1 MSEKIVEFPELLT
14 AKEVQ
19 TKTRISKAGVY
30 NLINSGQIPVMKI
43 GSRMLI
49 PKKEFLAW
57 LKEQEV
63 KRE

>member
-1 MSEKIVEFPELLT
+1 MSGKIIEFPELLT

-19 TKTRISKAGVY
+19 MKTRLSKAGVY

-49 PKKEFLAW
+49 PKKEFLDW

-63 KRE
+63 KRK

>member
-1 MSEKIVEFPELLT
+1 MSGKIIEFPELLT

-19 TKTRISKAGVY
+19 MKTRLSKAGVY

-49 PKKEFLAW
+49 PKKEFLVW

-63 KRE
+63 KRN